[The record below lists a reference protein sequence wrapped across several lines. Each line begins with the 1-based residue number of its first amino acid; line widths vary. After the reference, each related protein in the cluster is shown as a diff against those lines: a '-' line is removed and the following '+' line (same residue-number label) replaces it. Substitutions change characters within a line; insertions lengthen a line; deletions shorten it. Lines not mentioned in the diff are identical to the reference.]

1 MTTIGVAIVAL
12 LVVAVLARGRA
23 LRLGSLVIGILVGLL
38 VGATPVG
45 PAMASGIAAGGNWVW
60 SKVSTL

>member
-60 SKVSTL
+60 AKVSTL

>member
-12 LVVAVLARGRA
+12 IVVAVLARGRA
-23 LRLGSLVIGILVGLL
+23 LRLGSLVVGILVGLL

-45 PAMASGIAAGGNWVW
+45 PAMASGIAGGGNWVW

>member
-12 LVVAVLARGRA
+12 LVV
-23 LRLGSLVIGILVGLL
+23 GILVGLL

-45 PAMASGIAAGGNWVW
+45 PVMASGIAAGGNWVW